1 MPVFGFSSD
10 RSSRQRR
17 GGLRLLPAA
26 LAVGVLVTGM
36 ASAST
41 AQTRVTAASAR
52 PAVDTRPNIV
62 LILTDDQRFDEIA
75 NMPNLQA
82 DVTDHGVQFSNAFV
96 VNSECCPSR
105 TTILTGK
112 YSHGTDVYQNKP
124 PHGGFQTFE
133 PEEGTTIATQLQ
145 TAGYRTGLVGKYLN
159 GYDNT
164 QVSHVPAGWDR
175 WVALTFGNADGNSN
189 GYYDYT
195 LSVDGTAHAYGS
207 APADYST
214 DVLAAHATDFI
225 DNTPS
230 GQPLFLYFAP
240 YAPHG
245 PTVAPPRYKH
255 ACPGLPPIRRP
266 DFNEADVSDKPHY
279 VSKHALLTPNEI
291 AKYDRRH
298 KKDCRALLGADDAVG
313 NIVDALQANGRLS
326 NTLLVFMSDNGYL
339 LGEHR
344 RSGKI
349 VPYEESIRVPM
360 IVRYDPITSTEQGT
374 TDDNLVLN
382 MDLAPTFAA
391 AGGTTAPGAE
401 GMNLLPLL
409 ADPGTPWRSEFL
421 VEHWG
426 EGGVPVFCGLR
437 TTQYKFVEYDKQ
449 GGELYDLAADPYE
462 LQNQASNAAYAA
474 IKAQLHDDLVTLC
487 SPPPPGFTP

>member
-1 MPVFGFSSD
+1 MRAFGSSSA
-10 RSSRQRR
+10 RSRR
-17 GGLRLLPAA
+17 PRGRGLRLLPAA
-26 LAVGVLVTGM
+26 LAVGVLVAGT
-36 ASAST
+36 ASVSGAKP
-41 AQTRVTAASAR
+41 RVAAGPSSRA
-52 PAVDTRPNIV
+52 ADDTRPNIV
-62 LILTDDQRFDEIA
+62 LILTDDQRFDELT

-82 DVTDHGVQFSNAFV
+82 DVTDQGVQFANAFV
-96 VNSECCPSR
+96 VNSDCCPSR

-145 TAGYRTGLVGKYLN
+145 AAGYHTGLVGKYLN
-159 GYDNT
+159 GYDDT
-164 QVSHVPAGWDR
+164 QVSHVPPGWDR
-175 WVALTFGNADGNSN
+175 WVALTFGNSDGNSN
-189 GYYDYT
+189 GYYNYT
-195 LSVDGTAHAYGS
+195 LSVDGTPQTYGS

-214 DVLAAHATDFI
+214 DVLAGDATSFI
-225 DNTPS
+225 NNTPS

-240 YAPHG
+240 YAPHL
-245 PTVAPPRYKH
+245 PTVPPPRYAH
-255 ACPGLPPIRRP
+255 ACAGLPPIRRP

-279 VSKHALLTPNEI
+279 VAKHPLLTADQI
-291 AKYDRRH
+291 AKDDRRH

-313 NIVDALQANGRLS
+313 NIVDALQASGRLS

-360 IVRYDPITSTEQGT
+360 IVRYDPITSSEQGT
-374 TDDNLVLN
+374 TDGQMVLN
-382 MDLAPTFAA
+382 LDLAPTFAA
-391 AGGTTAPGAE
+391 AGGTTEPGAE

-421 VEHWG
+421 IEHWG
-426 EGGVPVFCGLR
+426 EGVFRSSAPSGRPSTSSSR
-437 TTQYKFVEYDKQ
+437 TRSRATSCTTCR
-449 GGELYDLAADPYE
+449 P
-462 LQNQASNAAYAA
+462 
-474 IKAQLHDDLVTLC
+474 
-487 SPPPPGFTP
+487 TPTSCRARPRTRRTRRSRRSCTTIS